1 MVSKSVCKLIAVE
14 KRLKRYS
21 VLQQDSMMT
30 FAWGSLVLG
39 VSPVMPLGPWGEERR
54 KKINARN
61 EYISIF
67 LLSIICSN
75 CRKRHKA
82 TIEESAWVPDVENKA
97 GSDSNS
103 SPHLTSGKS

>member
-14 KRLKRYS
+14 KRLKGYS

-30 FAWGSLVLG
+30 FAWNSLVLG

-61 EYISIF
+61 EF
-67 LLSIICSN
+67 APGCL
-75 CRKRHKA
+75 
-82 TIEESAWVPDVENKA
+82 EEVLIVWPKTVYEC
-97 GSDSNS
+97 
-103 SPHLTSGKS
+103 

>member
-1 MVSKSVCKLIAVE
+1 MVSKSVCKLIAAE

-61 EYISIF
+61 EF
-67 LLSIICSN
+67 APGCL
-75 CRKRHKA
+75 
-82 TIEESAWVPDVENKA
+82 EEVLIVWPKIVYEC
-97 GSDSNS
+97 
-103 SPHLTSGKS
+103 